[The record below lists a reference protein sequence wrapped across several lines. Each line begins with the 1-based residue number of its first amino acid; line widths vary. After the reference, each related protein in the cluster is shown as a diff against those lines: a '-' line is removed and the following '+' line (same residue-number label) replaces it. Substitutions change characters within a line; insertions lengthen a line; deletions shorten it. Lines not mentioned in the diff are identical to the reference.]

1 MSMLIQK
8 LWTRRGGQLSSFSTG
23 AIFGAICGILNRRPF
38 GIIRITRT
46 TGSPTF
52 GIWRVNFIFIFR
64 SWFRVDAKK
73 IIDLSDRNDK
83 SWILGIDDE
92 EQEGVNFFDN
102 NPMEISMQ
110 PVGNTFAPSII
121 KPPWS
126 SDKVKFTEDRI
137 TRRLIVEISSKR
149 SANNMTTKW
158 RHDQEQL
165 SVLLSNYLF
174 HLEKLCMFDGDAPD
188 HASIFIL
195 F

>member
-1 MSMLIQK
+1 MVSQK

-23 AIFGAICGILNRRPF
+23 EIFGAICGILNRRPF

-46 TGSPTF
+46 TGSLTF
-52 GIWRVNFIFIFR
+52 GIWTVNFIMIFR
-64 SWFRVDAKK
+64 FWFRIDAKK
-73 IIDLSDRNDK
+73 IVDLSDKDDK
-83 SWILGIDDE
+83 SWNLKIVE
-92 EQEGVNFFDN
+92 EAVGAENFFDN

-121 KPPWS
+121 QPPWS
-126 SDKVKFTEDRI
+126 SDKVKFTENRI

-165 SVLLSNYLF
+165 SVLLSNYLY
-174 HLEKLCMFDGDAPD
+174 HLEKLCMFDGDAPISR
-188 HASIFIL
+188 SIIF
-195 F
+195 

>member
-1 MSMLIQK
+1 MLGHK

-23 AIFGAICGILNRRPF
+23 GIFGAICGILNRRPF

-46 TGSPTF
+46 TGSLTF
-52 GIWRVNFIFIFR
+52 GIWTVNFIFIFR
-64 SWFRVDAKK
+64 FWFRIDAKK
-73 IIDLSDRNDK
+73 IVDPSDKDDLIRK
-83 SWILGIDDE
+83 FGTKDE
-92 EQEGVNFFDN
+92 GEAAENFFDN

-121 KPPWS
+121 QPPWS
-126 SDKVKFTEDRI
+126 SDKVKFTENRI

-149 SANNMTTKW
+149 SANNLTTKW

-165 SVLLSNYLF
+165 SVLLSNYLY

-188 HASIFIL
+188 SSSIIFL
-195 F
+195 Y